1 MKKTEQF
8 RHQHT
13 EIVAVAQDIRRFLE
27 PDKVV
32 EGTPD
37 IVALLI
43 RLSGK
48 LKVHLQAEDAKL
60 YPALIDSGDAE
71 AAELAQSFQAEMGG
85 LVEAFEGYMA
95 AWRSPV
101 AIEKDPDGFCE
112 ASHQLLKALGDRI
125 ERENRQLYPLADQV

>member
-85 LVEAFEGYMA
+85 LVVAFEGYMA

-101 AIEKDPDGFCE
+101 AIE
-112 ASHQLLKALGDRI
+112 
-125 ERENRQLYPLADQV
+125 